1 MLFLKKYSRI
11 IISFI
16 LLALVLKLGFIDI
29 KQLSE
34 SLKDPLIVIAGL
46 VAFSLQI
53 CVFAWRWKA
62 LVNLEEP
69 SYPLSHAIRE
79 TLIGSFFNFFIP
91 SGVGGDVVKALNLS
105 EKYHVPKK
113 TSFALITVDRVLGL
127 FALILFSAVFLFIE
141 FFKGLPDHMLRLL
154 NISVVLLIIACCGL
168 LFLYHSKK
176 IFPKIKSQFK
186 FNILIKIIQMAEQ
199 IQLNIEKTLKSTFFL
214 KIIGISFI
222 SQCLSIGF
230 LYLVNYQITQSTVS
244 IFVFLP
250 LGCFAF
256 MASAIPL
263 TPAGIGVGQAA
274 FFFIFSM
281 INTPTATA
289 VSTAISLMQ
298 FFNLILSLPGGYFF
312 ARSKADVSTESSR

>member
-1 MLFLKKYSRI
+1 MLKKYSRI
-11 IISFI
+11 IISVI
-16 LLALVLKLGFIDI
+16 LLALVLKFGLIDI
-29 KQLSE
+29 KQFSDT
-34 SLKDPLIVIAGL
+34 LKNPLILVVGL
-46 VAFSLQI
+46 AAFSLQI
-53 CVFAWRWKA
+53 CVFAWRWKS
-62 LVNLEEP
+62 LVNLEE
-69 SYPLSHAIRE
+69 SRYPLTHAIRE

-91 SGVGGDVVKALNLS
+91 SGVGGDVVKALSLS

-113 TSFALITVDRVLGL
+113 SSFALITVDRVLGL
-127 FALILFSAVFLFIE
+127 FALILFSTVFLFIE
-141 FFKGLPDHMLRLL
+141 FFKGLPENMLKLF
-154 NISVVLLIIACCGL
+154 NISLLLLILACCGL

-176 IFPKIKSQFK
+176 IFPKIKTK
-186 FNILIKIIQMAEQ
+186 IKINMLIKLIQMAEQ
-199 IQLNIEKTLKSTFFL
+199 IQLNIEKILKSSFFL

-230 LYLVNYQITQSTVS
+230 LYFVNYELNQTTVS

-250 LGCFAF
+250 LACFAF

-281 INTPTATA
+281 INPPTATA

-312 ARSKADVSTESSR
+312 ARSKENASTHSLNS

>member
-11 IISFI
+11 IISVI
-16 LLALVLKLGFIDI
+16 LLALVLKLGLIDI

-46 VAFSLQI
+46 LAFSLQI
-53 CVFAWRWKA
+53 CVFAWRWKV
-62 LVNLEEP
+62 LVNLEE
-69 SYPLSHAIRE
+69 SKYPLTHAIRE

-105 EKYHVPKK
+105 EKYHVSKK
-113 TSFALITVDRVLGL
+113 SSFALITVDRVLGL
-127 FALILFSAVFLFIE
+127 FALILFSTVFLFIE
-141 FFKGLPDHMLRLL
+141 FFKGLPDHMLRLF
-154 NISVVLLIIACCGL
+154 NISVILLIIACCGL

-176 IFPKIKSQFK
+176 IFPKIKAKLK
-186 FNILIKIIQMAEQ
+186 FNILLKIIQMAEQ
-199 IQLNIEKTLKSTFFL
+199 IQLNIEKTLKSAFFL

-230 LYLVNYQITQSTVS
+230 LYFVNYQITQNIVS
-244 IFVFLP
+244 FFVFLP
-250 LGCFAF
+250 LSCFAF

-312 ARSKADVSTESSR
+312 ARSKTSVSAQNSN